1 MRGEGQ
7 RPCAMCNNL
16 PATRTW
22 NCCCATWLPFRQAA
36 ADFQARHEALHVL
49 INNASVIP
57 RQREVTT
64 DGLERQFAVNHLAYF
79 LLTNLLLDVLKV
91 SAPARIINVN
101 IS

>member
-1 MRGEGQ
+1 M
-7 RPCAMCNNL
+7 
-16 PATRTW
+16 
-22 NCCCATWLPFRQAA
+22 
-36 ADFQARHEALHVL
+36 L